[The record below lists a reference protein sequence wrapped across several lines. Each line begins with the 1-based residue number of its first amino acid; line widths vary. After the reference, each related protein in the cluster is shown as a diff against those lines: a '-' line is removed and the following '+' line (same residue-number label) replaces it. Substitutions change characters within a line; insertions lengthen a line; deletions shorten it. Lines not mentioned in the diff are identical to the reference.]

1 MQKQDCLL
9 IGKTIKSHGIHG
21 EIIVETSNP
30 EAFQNIKESIH
41 LEIEGL
47 LVPFFLDKIQQQ
59 STHRFRI
66 KFQLLNN
73 EQQALEII
81 NCDVFIPT
89 KEVDE
94 KDLGLI
100 ITPHLLIGFIAIDEV
115 YGEIGEVI
123 DYIDQPNN
131 PILVIKQG
139 KIEILMPYHEDLIKK
154 VKNRKKTVHVTAP
167 EGLIDLYTNS

>member
-30 EAFQNIKESIH
+30 EAFQDIKESIH

-47 LVPFFLDKIQQQ
+47 LVPFFLDKIHQQ

-66 KFQLLNN
+66 KFQWLNN

-89 KEVDE
+89 KEVAE
-94 KDLGLI
+94 KEIELN
-100 ITPHLLIGFIAIDEV
+100 ITPYLLIGFKAIDDV
-115 YGEIGEVI
+115 YGEVGEII

-131 PILVIKQG
+131 PILLIKQG
-139 KIEILMPYHEDLIKK
+139 KIEILMPYHVDLIKE
-154 VKNRKKTVHVTAP
+154 VDNQKKTVQIIAP
-167 EGLIDLYTNS
+167 EGLIDLYINS